1 MRETKRCIR
10 PGTARGGFTLIELL
24 AVIVILSLLIVFLVP
39 LLSRQ
44 QENAKVLATKG
55 FLQEL
60 STAVSEYENEKG
72 DYPGSS
78 WKEEW
83 GSAPNNTNIGCE
95 ALVIALFGSK
105 WQTRLPED
113 RLCNTD
119 GDESKKALARFAK
132 ASLFEIKDQ
141 WGNPIAY
148 LHRRDY
154 EHAQVYAM
162 VDSTGQA
169 AGESTFK
176 ARMNPETGQYWNPKG
191 FQLVSAGPDG
201 EFGTDDDIPA
211 WKEGH

>member
-1 MRETKRCIR
+1 MHETSRRFR
-10 PGTARGGFTLIELL
+10 PSQARGGFTLIELL
-24 AVIVILSLLIVFLVP
+24 AVIVIIGLLIVFLVP

-44 QENAKVLATKG
+44 QENAKVLSMKSY
-55 FLQEL
+55 LQTL
-60 STAVSEYENEKG
+60 AAAVSEYENEKG

-95 ALVIALFGSK
+95 ALVIALYGSK
-105 WQTRLPED
+105 WQSRLSED
-113 RLCNTD
+113 QLCNTD
-119 GDESKKALARFAK
+119 NDESKKALARFAK
-132 ASLFEIKDQ
+132 PSLFEIKDQ

-148 LHRRDY
+148 AHRRDY

-162 VDSTGQA
+162 VDSTGQP

-201 EFGTDDDIPA
+201 EFGTEDDIPA
-211 WKEGH
+211 WKETR